1 MSSKFERSSVN
12 LVDLPGLVQSI
23 TQQRRDGVMTV
34 RQGKEERF
42 LRFLGGNLVA
52 LNGPQPATFAK
63 SLVWAEVMTPD
74 QLSACLTALGKNFRS
89 EHLVQIVLSRNL
101 ATKDGLLDA
110 LDCYIEEGFSEIIG
124 WPSPRLSFSTEIS
137 LEPWSDLQASL
148 GVSVNPG
155 SLLLESLRR
164 LDELKSISAH
174 IPDAWDVLV
183 LDTKQA
189 PPNDLPADAARI
201 LAGWRDGL
209 IAGSLFDRSLLPPF
223 RATTA
228 LALLRR
234 QAIIRPA
241 TSAELVVYADD
252 AYSHGRHR
260 DAFGLYRRASSLGV
274 DNTRIH
280 LHLGELAE
288 RFGENEAAAEYFLTA
303 GMQLR
308 DTGSAVIALRNNLR
322 LGSNREPALAQLLTI
337 YNQVGEKDESVRV
350 LLELAQLYETR
361 KDYDQAAKAVR
372 QAQEFGADPVTT
384 SLALANL
391 AIAEGDKEQAALQ
404 LELAAHSAQYAGRN
418 ESAVNAWKQLLGILP
433 GRSEYARE
441 CAELL
446 AGLGRNDEA
455 IAILRTNL
463 SQQDP
468 ALSAVNE
475 DALVAVYEL
484 LARLSPG
491 DTQAHD
497 WLAKAYERR
506 RDRDGATQQLRH
518 IAAAQEKAG
527 NDGALA
533 GTLERIVELGG
544 NQVDVL
550 ISLAKVR
557 TRLRQEGLAGSAW
570 SRAADAAL
578 TLGGLKEARS
588 IIETGIEQVPASL
601 SLRVR
606 QAQVAAREGDPVAAL
621 AAYRMAVDLSRGT
634 GRYGDARDLLVQVR
648 RLRPDDTMVRVELA
662 DVADRIGDPDLDR
675 YLRDVVRCAVRTNNH
690 GVALDFARR
699 RVARSVAPGFEARN
713 ELVEL
718 LRRMGD
724 HAGELSNGQELLN
737 QLLEHAEFE
746 KAVLLLQRLVVSHP
760 RNAEMVLQLAD
771 LFAAVDDPR
780 QASRFYRHAV
790 SLLQL
795 EQRQADALKA
805 LDHLAAVADDYEAI
819 PYARAALEKGQAV
832 DWEAIRL
839 AISEDQRRRIASEIA
854 VNADPRPSGSIVMPA
869 STP

>member
-52 LNGPQPATFAK
+52 LSGPQPATFAK

-74 QLSACLTALGKNFRS
+74 QLSACLTALGKSFRS

-101 ATKDGLLDA
+101 ATRDGLLDA
-110 LDCYIEEGFSEIIG
+110 VDCYVEEGFSEIIG
-124 WPSPRLSFSTEIS
+124 WGNPRLSFSTEVPAD
-137 LEPWSDLQASL
+137 PWAELQAGM
-148 GVSVNPG
+148 GVAVNPG

-164 LDELKSISAH
+164 QDELKSVVQH

-183 LDTKQA
+183 LDAKQVI
-189 PPNDLPADAARI
+189 PPDLPADAARI

-234 QAIIRPA
+234 QGIVRPA

-252 AYSHGRHR
+252 AYAHGRHR
-260 DAFGLYRRASSLGV
+260 DAYGLYRRASTLGV
-274 DNTRIH
+274 DNARNH

-288 RFGENEAAAEYFLTA
+288 RFGENEAAAEAFLTA
-303 GMQLR
+303 GMNLR
-308 DTGSAVIALRNNLR
+308 DTSSAVIALRNALR
-322 LGSNREPALAQLLTI
+322 LGTNREPALAQLLVI
-337 YNQVGEKDESVRV
+337 FNQVGEKEESVRV
-350 LLELAQLYETR
+350 LLEQAQIYENR

-372 QAQEFGADPVTT
+372 QAQEFGADPVTS
-384 SLALANL
+384 SLALAKL
-391 AIAEGDKEQAALQ
+391 AIAEGDPEQAALQ
-404 LELAAHSAQYAGRN
+404 LELAAHAAQYAGRN
-418 ESAVNAWKQLLGILP
+418 EAAVTAWKQLLSLLP

-446 AGLGRNDEA
+446 AGLGRGDEA
-455 IAILRTNL
+455 VEILRTNL
-463 SQQDP
+463 AQQDP
-468 ALSAVNE
+468 ANAALNE

-484 LARLSPG
+484 LARLAPG

-506 RDRDGATQQLRH
+506 RDRDGATQQLKH

-533 GTLERIVELGG
+533 ATLERIVELGG
-544 NQVDVL
+544 NQVEVL
-550 ISLAKVR
+550 SALARVR
-557 TRLRQEGLAGSAW
+557 ARLRQEGLAGSAW
-570 SRAADAAL
+570 SRAADAELAV
-578 TLGGLKEARS
+578 GALKEARS
-588 IIETGIEQVPASL
+588 LIETGLEQLPASL
-601 SLRVR
+601 PLRVR
-606 QAQVAAREGDPVAAL
+606 QAQVAAREGDQAAAL
-621 AAYRMAVDLSRGT
+621 AAYRSAVDLARGA
-634 GRYGDARDLLVQVR
+634 GRHADARDLLVQLR
-648 RLRPDDTMVRVELA
+648 RLRPDDTMLRVDLA
-662 DVADRIGDPDLDR
+662 EVAERLDDDNLDR

-690 GVALDFARR
+690 GIALDFARR

-724 HAGELSNGQELLN
+724 HAAELSNGQELLD

-746 KAVLLLQRLVVSHP
+746 KAVALLQRLVVSHP
-760 RNAEMVLQLAD
+760 RNAELVIQLAD

-780 QASRFYRHAV
+780 QAGRFYRHV
-790 SLLQL
+790 IGLLQL
-795 EQRQADALKA
+795 EQRQADALRA
-805 LDHLAAVADDYEAI
+805 LDQLQAVAADDEAI

-854 VNADPRPSGSIVMPA
+854 STIEPRPSGSIVLPA
-869 STP
+869 VQ